1 MKRIVVIG
9 LGYVGSATAIA
20 IANAKKNYFVEGL
33 DQKTD
38 EGIKRINSLNNF
50 KFPFETKDIKLKK
63 ALLTSIKVKKNLFC
77 SSNKTVIENADVIM
91 VNINFDVLKR
101 DNKKHF
107 NLKPFKLA
115 INDIAS
121 RVNHKALTIIN
132 STVPPGCCEKIILPI
147 FKSQFKKRKI
157 NEKKILLAHSYER
170 VMPGEN
176 YYDSITNFWRVYSGI
191 NKESELKCRKFLE
204 SFINTKKYP
213 LTKLQN
219 TRSSETAKVLENTFR
234 AVNIALIDEWTKFA
248 NETSIDLQDI
258 IKAIRVRP
266 THTNIMLPGI
276 GVGGYCLTKDPGF
289 AQIALKEIFKS
300 KKNIDFK
307 FANLS
312 LSVNNNMPGT
322 TIDLISKKING
333 KFKNKKFII
342 FGVSYKN
349 NIGDTRNSPVY
360 RLCNFIRQ
368 KKGIFE
374 YYDPYVSYWDEFNQ
388 KSLKNI
394 PNLKNYDYAIFA
406 VNHTLFSKL
415 NLNKFNKKK
424 KTIIFDIAD
433 VISEKKQKKL
443 KLDDNNLVKLGR

>member
-20 IANAKKNYFVEGL
+20 IANAKKNYLVEGL

-50 KFPFETKDIKLKK
+50 KFPFETNDIKLKK
-63 ALLTSIKVKKNLFC
+63 ALLNAVKIKKNLVC
-77 SSNKTVIENADVIM
+77 SFNKTAIENADVIM

-101 DNKKHF
+101 DNKKYF

-115 INDIAS
+115 IHDIAS
-121 RVNHKALTIIN
+121 RVNYKALTIIN

-147 FKSQFKKRKI
+147 FKSQFKKRKF
-157 NEKKILLAHSYER
+157 NKKILLAHSYER

-176 YYDSITNFWRVYSGI
+176 YYNSITNFWRVYSGI
-191 NKESELKCRKFLE
+191 NKESELKCKKFLE

-248 NETSIDLQDI
+248 NETNIDLKDI
-258 IKAIRVRP
+258 INAIKVRP

-307 FANLS
+307 FASLS
-312 LSVNNNMPGT
+312 LSVNNNMPST
-322 TIDLISKKING
+322 TIELISKKING
-333 KFKNKKFII
+333 KFDNKKFIV

-360 RLCNFIRQ
+360 RLCNFIRK
-368 KKGIFE
+368 KKGILE
-374 YYDPYVSYWDEFNQ
+374 YYDPYVSYWDELNQ
-388 KSLKNI
+388 KSLKKI
-394 PNLKNYDYAIFA
+394 PNLKNYDYVIFA
-406 VNHTLFSKL
+406 VNHTLFSRL
-415 NLNKFNKKK
+415 NVNKFNLKK

-433 VISEKKQKKL
+433 VISKKKQKKL
-443 KLDDNNLVKLGR
+443 SLDKSNLVKLGR